1 VAEEHRGRSEALKS
15 GLAVKSGGSRTS
27 GSSAARRTGAAL
39 DVLRSATEPMT
50 VTEIAATAVKALGVE
65 DADARAVN

>member
-1 VAEEHRGRSEALKS
+1 
-15 GLAVKSGGSRTS
+15 
-27 GSSAARRTGAAL
+27 L